1 MPERGDSSSSNWIS
15 SLYFRSNYYLRL
27 WRHAYSLRERSRFN
41 ILSISLSILSLKSHQ
56 DNLAAFRCSFLIY
69 LRNSLYWSFSHVR
82 SQTANARLTPCLNAC
97 LFLTNENVN
106 RSLLLS
112 LTKSVDPNIKK
123 NLMYFN
129 LFHQPPLLQTIYTVI
144 DVDFL
149 FLRFI

>member
-1 MPERGDSSSSNWIS
+1 MQKVFTCILQYFEASDKSIRFRVF
-15 SLYFRSNYYLRL
+15 LY
-27 WRHAYSLRERSRFN
+27 
-41 ILSISLSILSLKSHQ
+41 LKKCQ
-56 DNLAAFRCSFLIY
+56 KGAIPVVDNLAAFRCSFLKY

-82 SQTANARLTPCLNAC
+82 SQTANARLTPSLNAC

-112 LTKSVDPNIKK
+112 LTKCVDPNIKK

-129 LFHQPPLLQTIYTVI
+129 LFHQPPLLQAIYTVI